1 MGQVYRTMSWKKTA
15 SVRIASQSNARAATV
30 ETDCL
35 GSPLRQKQ
43 PRPSLGDIERATEMH
58 VCNRFLVMASANAT
72 DDILQNFIWKST
84 FAVFFI

>member
-35 GSPLRQKQ
+35 GSPLRQK
-43 PRPSLGDIERATEMH
+43 
-58 VCNRFLVMASANAT
+58 
-72 DDILQNFIWKST
+72 
-84 FAVFFI
+84 